1 MGVRTLSHAD
11 RMALEELDARLKT
24 ILPEEYQDSYE
35 GMEPVPM
42 RSAGL
47 KYDSDG
53 KVAWNEIWGSFCDLA
68 MAGGPPHKGVLL
80 EAGRPADIGAEPD
93 RYAGVA
99 EEICRGVMMTTLLDT
114 NVSPVPGWVRISC
127 LSDAMTG
134 WLLRAIVM
142 ENVAARAEGMALA
155 LPAAPHFRLE
165 KEIKNV
171 ITVIAKTSH
180 YWLEH
185 MPRGQQRG
193 IASLFARLAKESPL
207 VEPST
212 TDGGEEAAGLS
223 AAIRRDT
230 GLQTSRRGLPQ
241 RAPRHL
247 DDAGAGCRQRP
258 VAPRG
263 DDAVRPGESRHG
275 SRGRQGGESGRTRAS
290 PGSGPQHSLNTQ
302 QALHHGAELAARIP
316 IHFHECNRSCHDRG
330 RTKGLRP
337 RRAQGL
343 LEQRPVGGLIGD

>member
-1 MGVRTLSHAD
+1 MTFSTLSHAD

-35 GMEPVPM
+35 RMEPVPM

-47 KYDSDG
+47 KYASDG

-80 EAGRPADIGAEPD
+80 EAGRPEDIDSEPE
-93 RYAGVA
+93 RYAEVA

-114 NVSPVPGWVRISC
+114 NISPAPGWVRVSC
-127 LSDAMTG
+127 LSEAMAG

-142 ENVAARAEGMALA
+142 ENVAARADGMALD

-165 KEIKNV
+165 KEVKNV

-207 VEPST
+207 VEPSRT
-212 TDGGEEAAGLS
+212 VEGPEADALS
-223 AAIRRDT
+223 AAIQRDA
-230 GLQTSRRGLPQ
+230 GMQTSIHRYAGWLGVECPTVKIAIWMMRALVAGNVLSRREGTTLFVPVNHAADPGGGRVA
-241 RAPRHL
+241 RA
-247 DDAGAGCRQRP
+247 
-258 VAPRG
+258 V
-263 DDAVRPGESRHG
+263 VRVHR
-275 SRGRQGGESGRTRAS
+275 
-290 PGSGPQHSLNTQ
+290 
-302 QALHHGAELAARIP
+302 LAAARRI
-316 IHFHECNRSCHDRG
+316 
-330 RTKGLRP
+330 L
-337 RRAQGL
+337 
-343 LEQRPVGGLIGD
+343 

>member
-35 GMEPVPM
+35 GMDPVPM

-68 MAGGPPHKGVLL
+68 MAGGPPHKGALL
-80 EAGRPADIGAEPD
+80 EAGRPAEIDAEPD

-114 NVSPVPGWVRISC
+114 NVSPVPGWVRVSC

-142 ENVAARAEGMALA
+142 ENVAARAEGMALD

-212 TDGGEEAAGLS
+212 TGEGQELDAAGLS
-223 AAIRRDT
+223 AAIQRDT
-230 GLQTSRRGLPQ
+230 GLQTSGQLYTGWLGVDCPSVRRAIWMM
-241 RAPRHL
+241 RAL
-247 DDAGAGCRQRP
+247 VAGNVLSRREGTTLFVP
-258 VAPRG
+258 VNRG
-263 DDAVRPGESRHG
+263 ADPGGVRVARAVA
-275 SRGRQGGESGRTRAS
+275 RA
-290 PGSGPQHSLNTQ
+290 HR
-302 QALHHGAELAARIP
+302 LAAARN
-316 IHFHECNRSCHDRG
+316 IH
-330 RTKGLRP
+330 
-337 RRAQGL
+337 
-343 LEQRPVGGLIGD
+343 

>member
-35 GMEPVPM
+35 SMEPVPM

-47 KYDSDG
+47 KYGSDG

-68 MAGGPPHKGVLL
+68 MAGGPPHRGALL
-80 EAGRPADIGAEPD
+80 EAGRPEDIFAEPD
-93 RYAGVA
+93 RFADVA

-114 NVSPVPGWVRISC
+114 NVSAMPGWVRVSC
-127 LSDAMTG
+127 LSETMTG

-142 ENVAARAEGMALA
+142 ENVAVRGEGMALD

-171 ITVIAKTSH
+171 VTVIAKTSH

-193 IASLFARLAKESPL
+193 IASLFTRLARESPL
-207 VEPST
+207 VEPAT
-212 TDGGEEAAGLS
+212 TSDGQEAGAAALS
-223 AAIRRDT
+223 AAIRRDP
-230 GLQTSRRGLPQ
+230 GLQASGHSYTGWLGVDCPSVKSAIWMMRVLVAVNVLSRREGTTLFVPVNQ
-241 RAPRHL
+241 TTDPGGVRVSRALARAHRL
-247 DDAGAGCRQRP
+247 A
-258 VAPRG
+258 VARN
-263 DDAVRPGESRHG
+263 V
-275 SRGRQGGESGRTRAS
+275 
-290 PGSGPQHSLNTQ
+290 
-302 QALHHGAELAARIP
+302 I
-316 IHFHECNRSCHDRG
+316 
-330 RTKGLRP
+330 
-337 RRAQGL
+337 
-343 LEQRPVGGLIGD
+343 

>member
-80 EAGRPADIGAEPD
+80 EAGRSADIDAEPD

-142 ENVAARAEGMALA
+142 ENVAARAEGMALD

-207 VEPST
+207 VVPST
-212 TDGGEEAAGLS
+212 TGDGQEADAAALS
-223 AAIRRDT
+223 AAIHRDT
-230 GLQTSRRGLPQ
+230 GLQTCAQSYTGWLGVDCPSVRRAIWMMRALVAGNVLSRREGTTLFVPVNHGMDPGGVRVA
-241 RAPRHL
+241 RA
-247 DDAGAGCRQRP
+247 
-258 VAPRG
+258 VA
-263 DDAVRPGESRHG
+263 
-275 SRGRQGGESGRTRAS
+275 RA
-290 PGSGPQHSLNTQ
+290 HR
-302 QALHHGAELAARIP
+302 LAAARN
-316 IHFHECNRSCHDRG
+316 IH
-330 RTKGLRP
+330 
-337 RRAQGL
+337 
-343 LEQRPVGGLIGD
+343 